1 MKTKTM
7 FSVFVAFVVI
17 IGLASST
24 GTVFADPLCD
34 PAYVT
39 QAGNVFTVQPNGT
52 DDTANLQCAF
62 DAAVAYGAGAKVQLG
77 TGTFHTAQI
86 VVNDFQGTFT
96 GAGMQKSVI
105 VNLPNLYVTPEDM
118 YFNPP
123 SAANPWPS
131 LFAFVDGDFIVSD
144 LTIHISGDNGTTGW
158 SIFGIEPPITELALG
173 IVILGNHADA
183 RFEYVL
189 VEGEPAENSLLGYN
203 LINGI
208 FYEGFIG
215 EYPLPI
221 SGSFQ
226 VSNSIFRHVGS
237 GTPVTNM
244 SNARVVISHNKFEEV
259 FLGMDG
265 GDFINSTL
273 EFSHNNVNAVIGFDL
288 YNIYAAEDIGSSFLI
303 KNNVFRGEIG
313 PAFEQVFGEGN
324 ECLLLGNNVQGV
336 TDIGIYLGPGTT
348 GCTVVGSGANTNVL
362 DLGTD
367 NILTGVNNMGVG
379 IGPDISSLLSKKH

>member
-1 MKTKTM
+1 M
-7 FSVFVAFVVI
+7 
-17 IGLASST
+17 
-24 GTVFADPLCD
+24 
-34 PAYVT
+34 
-39 QAGNVFTVQPNGT
+39 
-52 DDTANLQCAF
+52 
-62 DAAVAYGAGAKVQLG
+62 
-77 TGTFHTAQI
+77 H
-86 VVNDFQGTFT
+86 
-96 GAGMQKSVI
+96 
-105 VNLPNLYVTPEDM
+105 
-118 YFNPP
+118 
-123 SAANPWPS
+123 
-131 LFAFVDGDFIVSD
+131 
-144 LTIHISGDNGTTGW
+144 
-158 SIFGIEPPITELALG
+158 
-173 IVILGNHADA
+173 
-183 RFEYVL
+183 
-189 VEGEPAENSLLGYN
+189 
-203 LINGI
+203 
-208 FYEGFIG
+208 
-215 EYPLPI
+215 
-221 SGSFQ
+221 
-226 VSNSIFRHVGS
+226 NSIFRHVGS
-237 GTPVTNM
+237 GTPVVNM
-244 SNARVVISHNKFEEV
+244 SNATVVISHNKFEEV